1 MTTTVALSQQI
12 RNWSIAV
19 RPFAYPASIVPV
31 VLGSVYAWY
40 VLGQFNW
47 IHFLL
52 ALIAGMLYHSGCNL
66 INDYFDHRYKVDR
79 EGTFGGSGMLISGT
93 MQPVQLARGAVV
105 ALVAGSLIGLYFI
118 WHFHARA
125 ANPYPYGWPLLII
138 GAAGLLAT
146 VFYTATPAN
155 AKYNA
160 MGTLLVFLMMG
171 PAMVLGG
178 YFVQTGTLSWNAVWV
193 SLPVGFTVAAI
204 LQANDTRDIRDD
216 RQAGI
221 TTLSTL
227 FGPTGA
233 RAIYTFLLVAP
244 YVTILLLV
252 LLRVVP
258 WPALAALVTLPLA
271 LKLLRLFWTVRE
283 ERHEQLV
290 ATDAQTAQLHMALGM
305 LLSLGVIFGH
315 WTS

>member
-1 MTTTVALSQQI
+1 MTTMALSQQI

-40 VLGQFNW
+40 VIGQFNW
-47 IHFLL
+47 LHFVL

-66 INDYFDHRYKVDR
+66 INDYYDYKYKVDR
-79 EGTFGGSGMLISGT
+79 EGPYGSSGLLVSGT
-93 MQPVQLARGAVV
+93 MQPAQIARGAVV
-105 ALVAGSLIGLYFI
+105 TLVLGTLIGVYFL
-118 WHFHARA
+118 WYFHSQA
-125 ANPYPYGWPLLII
+125 AIIYPYAWPLLAI

-146 VFYTATPAN
+146 VFYTATPVN

-160 MGTLLVFLMMG
+160 LGEPLVFTMMG
-171 PAMVLGG
+171 VGMVLGA
-178 YFVQTGTLSWNAVWV
+178 YFVQAGTLSWNAVWI

-233 RAIYTFLLVAP
+233 RGLYTFLLVAP
-244 YVTILLLV
+244 YLTLVALV
-252 LLRVVP
+252 LLRIAP
-258 WPALAALVTLPLA
+258 WPALAPLLTLPLA
-271 LKLLRLFWTVRE
+271 VKLLKLFWTVRD
-283 ERHEQLV
+283 ERHEQL
-290 ATDAQTAQLHMALGM
+290 AMTDAMTAQLHLGLGM
-305 LLSLGVIFGH
+305 LLSLGILAGH
-315 WTS
+315 WFH

>member
-1 MTTTVALSQQI
+1 MALSQQI

-31 VLGSVYAWY
+31 VLGSAYAWY

-47 IHFLL
+47 LHFVL
-52 ALIAGMLYHSGCNL
+52 ALVAGMLYHSGCNL
-66 INDYFDHRYKVDR
+66 VNDYFDYKYEVDR
-79 EGTFGGSGMLISGT
+79 EGTYGSSGMLVSGA
-93 MQPVQLARGAVV
+93 MQPAQIARGAVV
-105 ALVAGSLIGLYFI
+105 TLVLGTLIGLYFI
-118 WHFHARA
+118 WYFHSQA
-125 ANPYPYGWPLLII
+125 AVTYPFAWPLLAI

-160 MGTLLVFLMMG
+160 LGTVLVFLMMG

-178 YFVQTGTLSWNAVWV
+178 YFIQAGTLSWPAVWL

-204 LQANDTRDIRDD
+204 LQANDTRDILDD

-227 FGPTGA
+227 FGPIGA
-233 RAIYTFLLVAP
+233 RGLYTFLLVAP
-244 YVTILLLV
+244 YLTLIALV
-252 LLRVVP
+252 LLHVAP
-258 WPALAALVTLPLA
+258 WPVLAGLLTIPLAAKL
-271 LKLLRLFWTVRE
+271 LKLFWSVRD
-283 ERHEQLV
+283 ERHAQL
-290 ATDAQTAQLHMALGM
+290 AMTDAMTAQLHMALGM
-305 LLSLGVIFGH
+305 LLSLGVVVGH
-315 WTS
+315 WFH